1 MYNTIILQS
10 ISVPFVTNLFGA
22 TVTAVTPLILASLG
36 EIVVERGGM
45 LNLGVEGIMVVGAL
59 GSFMISLTTGSLLL
73 GFLTGMLLGAIAG
86 LIHAFLTITLKADQ
100 VISGLMITLLG
111 TALTTF
117 IGSDWTSRSIDGLDK
132 MYLPLVGRPLSNIP
146 IVGEAL
152 FYAMPTTFL
161 AFGLLPVTWY
171 GLFRTHLGREIIA
184 IGEDPEAA
192 DTVGVPVFQIRYG
205 ITIFGS
211 VLAGL
216 AGAHLILATI
226 NQWSTGMTSGLGWIA
241 VALVIVSRWRP
252 FYAAAVALLFAMIQ
266 ALQIRIQSVQ
276 LGDGLLGSV
285 LLDPAFIAIYPYVMT
300 IVVLALASRKE
311 SEGRLGRPTALAREY
326 KREE

>member
-1 MYNTIILQS
+1 MYEMVILQG
-10 ISVPFVTNLFGA
+10 ISGTFVTNLFGA

-45 LNLGVEGIMVVGAL
+45 LNLGVEGIMLVGAL
-59 GSFMISLTTGSLLL
+59 GSFIVSLTTGSLLF
-73 GFLTGMLLGAIAG
+73 GFLTGMLLGAVAG

-111 TALTTF
+111 TALSAF
-117 IGSDWTSRSIDGLDK
+117 IGNDWTSRSIDGLDK

-171 GLFRTHLGREIIA
+171 GLFRTNLGREIIA
-184 IGEDPEAA
+184 VGEDPEAA
-192 DTVGVPVFQIRYG
+192 DTVGVPVFHIRYG

-252 FYAAAVALLFAMIQ
+252 FYAVAVALLFAMIQ

-276 LGDGLLGSV
+276 LGDGLIGGV

-311 SEGRLGRPTALAREY
+311 SEDRLGRPTALASAY